1 MSTSGSEEQ
10 ANMDVGGEQEESLS
24 ENNIDSVSYILI
36 LIKEQRIIG
45 LPTTT
50 LIYAKT
56 LNEKKVLK
64 N

>member
-1 MSTSGSEEQ
+1 MSMSGSEEQ